1 MNFSILFDS
10 NECTALGNILEIF
23 ISYKLHLYN
32 WVLVVIKEKVYLNKY
47 KCRDR
52 EMVTLFFHFGN
63 RLEKL
68 RNQNRIRKF

>member
-32 WVLVVIKEKVYLNKY
+32 LVLVVIKVKY
-47 KCRDR
+47 ILINISAEIERWS
-52 EMVTLFFHFGN
+52 HFSSI
-63 RLEKL
+63 LATD
-68 RNQNRIRKF
+68 

>member
-32 WVLVVIKEKVYLNKY
+32 LVLVVIKVKY
-47 KCRDR
+47 
-52 EMVTLFFHFGN
+52 
-63 RLEKL
+63 
-68 RNQNRIRKF
+68 I